1 MLVGRQTGRVLYS
14 SVVKNM
20 KSRRKELFFLAER
33 KRNYE
38 LVVALTPVVNE
49 AEAETIV
56 ENITGFI
63 SDQGGEVTESE
74 TWGIRR
80 LSFPIKNFQE
90 GNYVR
95 ALLTLDAS
103 SVVELERSLQA
114 NEEVLVHMVAR
125 I

>member
-1 MLVGRQTGRVLYS
+1 
-14 SVVKNM
+14 M
-20 KSRRKELFFLAER
+20 KSQRKELFFLAER

-38 LVVALTPVVNE
+38 LVMALTPVVNE
-49 AEAETIV
+49 TEAETIV

-63 SDQGGEVTESE
+63 SNQGGEVTESE

-80 LSFPIKNFQE
+80 LSYPIKNFQE

-95 ALLTLDAS
+95 ALLSIDAS
-103 SVVELERSLQA
+103 SVAELERSLLA

-125 I
+125 V

>member
-1 MLVGRQTGRVLYS
+1 
-14 SVVKNM
+14 M

-56 ENITGFI
+56 ENISGFI

-80 LSFPIKNFQE
+80 LSYPIKNFQE

>member
-1 MLVGRQTGRVLYS
+1 
-14 SVVKNM
+14 M

-56 ENITGFI
+56 ENISGFI

-90 GNYVR
+90 GN
-95 ALLTLDAS
+95 
-103 SVVELERSLQA
+103 
-114 NEEVLVHMVAR
+114 
-125 I
+125 

>member
-1 MLVGRQTGRVLYS
+1 MLYS
-14 SVVKNM
+14 SVVKIVNN
-20 KSRRKELFFLAER
+20 KRKELFPLAER

-38 LVVALTPVVNE
+38 LVMALTPVVNE

-56 ENITGFI
+56 ENVTEYV
-63 SDQGGEVTESE
+63 SNQGGEVTESE

-80 LSFPIKNFQE
+80 LSYPIKNFQE

-95 ALLTLDAS
+95 ALLMIDAS
-103 SVVELERSLQA
+103 SVAELDRTLQA
-114 NEEVLVHMVAR
+114 NEEILLHMVSR

>member
-1 MLVGRQTGRVLYS
+1 M
-14 SVVKNM
+14 
-20 KSRRKELFFLAER
+20 AER

-56 ENITGFI
+56 ENISGFI

-95 ALLTLDAS
+95 SLLTLDAS

-114 NEEVLVHMVAR
+114 NEEVLVHMVSR